1 MSAHPDAILHWAQL
15 GLDPTLAQHRRSLI
29 EASAGTGKTWTISV
43 LYLRLLL
50 ENGRRVREIAVTT
63 FTDAAAQEL
72 RLRIRDR
79 LGWALQEIARRDVDI
94 DDRESDARA
103 WLRARWHT
111 VAPNQDAIAL
121 RLALSEL
128 DMAPIGTMH
137 ALFLKVL
144 VDAPF
149 AADGAFRVGALI
161 GSDELHQE
169 LGDDLIRAL
178 SQQPGDDA
186 GDREAVD
193 YVLSRT
199 PADRHK
205 LLQALLTPGVTLR
218 AATID
223 GASLLAD
230 ASIWAERVREL
241 ALRDIYARKGSAV
254 ANQLHQLA
262 DFLAAGDALAAYK
275 DNGALDEP
283 AGLDKR
289 VRPEF
294 IEDVLADRT
303 YQYAARTSRLLSL
316 RKQMARSRLLLAA
329 AGKLHEW
336 RAQRLRE
343 RQQLTFDGLVRHVY
357 AETTRVRD
365 DHGHLADALFA
376 QWPVALIDE
385 FQDTDAQQ
393 YAIFDQIYRD
403 HDAVPRGQ
411 LILIGD
417 PKQAIYRFR
426 GGDIDAYQ
434 RAAATCT
441 QRMRLGV
448 NYRSCTALVAALND
462 FYDACGD
469 GFAVAQTGIRFEAMR
484 AAGHADAH
492 RLHVHGT
499 LVERPLRLHETGAR
513 DEEAVLIACA
523 DQIAHYLQPGT
534 ARLGEKPL
542 QAGDMAVLLPANHQ
556 VARMRALLAL
566 RQVPCVGAGRAS
578 VFDGETATAL
588 RVILHACVHH
598 RDARALRAAL
608 STVWFGLDCDALR
621 ALDDNHVQWRRHA
634 DTFARLAHMWQERG
648 VLSVVDALLTQAAPR
663 LLASVAGERALTD
676 LRHLGE
682 ILQLQANQVHGRE
695 ELLGWLARQCEGA
708 AADDDTTAKERL
720 LRIESDQAR
729 VQLMTLHGA
738 KGLEFPIVM
747 LPLMWAQ
754 RGRKE
759 AFPVVTDAHGR
770 RVLDLGSEH
779 IDDALREAAQAAV
792 HERLRVLYV
801 ALTRAAQACHVF
813 VGPRTSKDP
822 VQASALDLLLDRC
835 DHAALARS
843 PHIDVAAPLL
853 QQAVTLTPSSSEQR
867 AREERTRVTRVPR
880 HGHQLLS
887 VHSFSTLTHA
897 LTQDLA
903 DDVAVI
909 IDDEDEE
916 EDNVAV
922 LSRIAD
928 RAAHPELLALAELKG
943 AAFGTA
949 VHGVFE
955 HRHKDL
961 PVAAQ
966 PGLVRAQMRAAGVRI
981 ASEREALR
989 IDTLAQR
996 IDTCLAAEIAPG
1008 LRLGALPAAQ
1018 QRAEMDFQFVLDMV
1032 DLPAL
1037 RTLCAAHGEADLI
1050 PTRISWNTLSG
1061 FMTGKIDLIFV
1072 HAGQAHIVDYKSNYL
1087 GDAVDDYRD
1096 TSLAAAM
1103 QRDHYRFQA
1112 FIYTLALDRYLQQR
1126 QRDYQR
1132 ERDLGACF
1140 YLFVR
1145 AIGLAADAG
1154 VWRHRFADALVAQAQ
1169 VLFARG
1175 GGVP

>member
-1 MSAHPDAILHWAQL
+1 MTACPDAILHWSLL
-15 GLDPTLAQHRRSLI
+15 GLDATVAQHRRSLI

-43 LYLRLLL
+43 LYLRLVL

-79 LGWALQEIARRDVDI
+79 LGWALHEIAQLNLDI
-94 DDRESDARA
+94 DDRENDARA

-128 DMAPIGTMH
+128 DLAPIGTMH

-144 VDAPF
+144 IDAPF
-149 AADGAFRVGALI
+149 AADGAFRAGALI

-169 LGDDLIRAL
+169 LGEDLIRAL
-178 SQQPGDDA
+178 AQRPVDDA
-186 GDREAVD
+186 SDREAVV
-193 YVLSRT
+193 YVLSLT

-218 AATID
+218 AASID
-223 GASLLAD
+223 VASLLAD

-241 ALRDIYARKGSAV
+241 AQRDIYARKGSAV

-289 VRPEF
+289 VRPQF
-294 IEDVLADRT
+294 IESVRADPT

-316 RKQMARSRLLLAA
+316 RERMTRSRLLLAA
-329 AGKLHEW
+329 AGKLRVW
-336 RAQRLRE
+336 REQRLRE
-343 RQQLTFDGLVRHVY
+343 RQQLTFDGLIRHVY
-357 AETTRVRD
+357 AETTRGRD
-365 DHGHLADALFA
+365 DHGHLADTLFA

-403 HDAVPRGQ
+403 RGEVPRGQ

-434 RAAATCT
+434 RAAANCT

-448 NYRSCTALVAALND
+448 NYRSCTSLVEALND
-462 FYDACGD
+462 FYGACGD
-469 GFAVAQTGIRFEAMR
+469 GFAFAQTGIRFDAMR
-484 AAGHADAH
+484 AAGPADAH
-492 RLHVHGT
+492 RLHLHGT
-499 LVERPLRLHETGAR
+499 LVERPLLLHETGAR
-513 DEEAVLIACA
+513 DDESVLIACA
-523 DQIAHYLQPGT
+523 DQIADYLQPGAAT
-534 ARLGEKPL
+534 LGAKPL
-542 QAGDMAVLLPANHQ
+542 QAGDIAVLLPANHQ

-634 DTFARLAHMWQERG
+634 DTFARLAQMWQERG

-663 LLASVAGERALTD
+663 LLATVAGERALTD

-682 ILQLQANQVHGRE
+682 ILQLQAAQVHGRE

-708 AADDDTTAKERL
+708 AAEDDTTAKERL

-779 IDDALREAAQAAV
+779 IDDTLRDAAQAAV

-822 VQASALDLLLDRC
+822 AQASALDLLLDRC

-853 QQAVTLTPSSSEQR
+853 QQTVTLAAISREQR
-867 AREERTRVTRVPR
+867 AREEHARVTRVPR
-880 HGHQLLS
+880 HDHQLLS

-897 LTQDLA
+897 LKQDLA
-903 DDVAVI
+903 DDVAAI
-909 IDDEDEE
+909 TEDEDDED
-916 EDNVAV
+916 NLAPLLRVA
-922 LSRIAD
+922 D
-928 RAAHPELLALAELKG
+928 PAAHPELLTLADLKG

-955 HRHKDL
+955 HRDKDL

-966 PGLVRAQMRAAGVRI
+966 PGLVRAQLRAAGVRI
-981 ASEREALR
+981 AGDQEASR
-989 IDTLAQR
+989 IDTLARR

-1018 QRAEMDFQFVLDMV
+1018 QRAEMDFQFVLDTV
-1032 DLPAL
+1032 DLAAL
-1037 RTLCAAHGEADLI
+1037 RTLCAAHGEADLV
-1050 PTRISWNTLSG
+1050 PARISWETLSG

-1072 HAGQAHIVDYKSNYL
+1072 HAGQAHIVDYKSNFL

-1096 TSLAAAM
+1096 TALAAAM

-1126 QRDYQR
+1126 QRDYRR

-1145 AIGLAADAG
+1145 AMGLTADAG
-1154 VWRHRFADALVAQAQ
+1154 IWRHRFADTLVAQAQ
-1169 VLFARG
+1169 DLFARS